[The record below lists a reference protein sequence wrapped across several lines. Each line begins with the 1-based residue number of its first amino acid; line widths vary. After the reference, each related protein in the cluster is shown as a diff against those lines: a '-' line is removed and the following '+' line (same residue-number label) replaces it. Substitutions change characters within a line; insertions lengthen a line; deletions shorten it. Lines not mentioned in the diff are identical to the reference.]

1 MIESAIEL
9 RTGDVDAFHAVP
21 REAYGPDTR
30 YVSPLRGELAR
41 MLDAG
46 QNPTF
51 APGDLAWWT
60 AHRDGRP
67 VGRIVA
73 GVHRASNE
81 RHGLER
87 CQFGFFDC
95 ADDAEVAALLLGRVE
110 AFARERG
117 LGEVAGNFNL
127 TAMQQIGV
135 MTDGFGN
142 DPFID
147 QLYSPPHLHWLLEGA
162 GYERFFPMTTFV
174 TDLTRTDP
182 DDMIGPKQRALLAD
196 PAFEWAPITRATIEP
211 RLEEARTIL
220 NDSFRDNPMFV
231 PLTREEY
238 LFQAGDLKWIIDAR
252 ISAVLKHGGEPV
264 AATICI
270 PDANPLLRAMGS
282 RIGPSAPWHY
292 LRHRLTNRRIVL
304 IYTGVASAWQGR
316 GVGALLMHRV
326 GAAARKAGYTRM
338 GGTWIADVN
347 EASLRQRR
355 RMGGKK
361 LHRLHLYRK
370 DVR

>member
-1 MIESAIEL
+1 MIEL
-9 RTGDVDAFHAVP
+9 REGDLDAFHAVP
-21 REAYGPDTR
+21 SEAYGSNTR
-30 YVSPLRGELAR
+30 HVSPLRSDLAR
-41 MLDAG
+41 LLDADR
-46 QNPTF
+46 NPTF
-51 APGDLAWWT
+51 APGDLRWWT

-67 VGRIVA
+67 IGRIVA
-73 GVHRASNE
+73 SVHRASNE
-81 RHGLER
+81 RHGLRR

-95 ADDAEVAALLLGRVE
+95 DDDPGGAGLLLDRVG

-117 LGEVAGNFNL
+117 LDEVAGNFNL

-135 MTDGFGN
+135 TTGGFEH
-142 DPFID
+142 DPFTD
-147 QLYSPPHLHWLLEGA
+147 QVYSPPHIHQLLEGA
-162 GYERFFPMTTFV
+162 GFERFFPMTTFV

-182 DDMIGPKQRALLAD
+182 DAMIGPKQRELLAD
-196 PAFEWAPITRATIEP
+196 PRFAWAPITRRTIEP
-211 RLEEARTIL
+211 RLEEARLIL
-220 NDSFRDNPMFV
+220 NDSFAANPMFV

-238 LFQAGDLKWIIDAR
+238 LHQAGDLKWIIDPR
-252 ISAVLKHGGEPV
+252 ISAILRHGEEPV

-282 RIGPSAPWHY
+282 RIGWTTPFHY
-292 LRHRLTNRRIVL
+292 LRHRMTNRRIVL

-326 GAAARKAGYTRM
+326 GARARKAGYTSM

-355 RMGGKK
+355 RMGGKP

-370 DVR
+370 ALA

>member
-1 MIESAIEL
+1 MTIEI
-9 RTGDVDAFHAVP
+9 RQGDPAAFHAVP
-21 REAYGPDTR
+21 AEAYGPGTP
-30 YVSPLRGELAR
+30 YVAPLKGDLAR
-41 MLDAG
+41 MLDPDR
-46 QNPTF
+46 NPSF
-51 APGDLAWWT
+51 APGDLDWWT
-60 AHRDGRP
+60 AHREGRP

-73 GVHRASNE
+73 SVHRASNA
-81 RHGLER
+81 RHGTRR

-95 ADDAEVAALLLGRVE
+95 ADDAGAAAALLDE
-110 AFARERG
+110 AETFARGHG
-117 LGEVAGNFNL
+117 LDELAGNFNL

-135 MTDGFGN
+135 MTDGFEN
-142 DPFID
+142 APFID
-147 QLYSPPHLHWLLEGA
+147 QIYAPPHVHRLLEGA

-174 TDLTRTDP
+174 TDLTRTNP
-182 DDMIGPKQRALLAD
+182 ERMIGSRQRALLAD
-196 PAFEWAPITRATIEP
+196 PGFTWAPITRRTIEP
-211 RLEEARTIL
+211 RLEEARLIL

-238 LFQAGDLKWIIDAR
+238 LFQAGDLKWIIDPR
-252 ISAVLKHGGEPV
+252 ISAVLKHGGDPV

-282 RIGPSAPWHY
+282 RIGWTAPWHF

-304 IYTGVASAWQGR
+304 IYTGVASAWRGR

-326 GAAARKAGYTRM
+326 GTAARRAGYAAM

-355 RMGGKK
+355 KMGGEP
-361 LHRLHLYRK
+361 LHRLHLFRK
-370 DVR
+370 ALA